1 MFPKVILASLLLA
14 AISPPSKILCG
25 RFFYILNSIYKKAN
39 KKYLIISPDSDSH
52 RQKLPRT
59 QSCLTLTQPQRD
71 RQRAPGLCS

>member
-39 KKYLIISPDSDSH
+39 KKYWIISRLVEGNVYIYH
-52 RQKLPRT
+52 T
-59 QSCLTLTQPQRD
+59 
-71 RQRAPGLCS
+71 